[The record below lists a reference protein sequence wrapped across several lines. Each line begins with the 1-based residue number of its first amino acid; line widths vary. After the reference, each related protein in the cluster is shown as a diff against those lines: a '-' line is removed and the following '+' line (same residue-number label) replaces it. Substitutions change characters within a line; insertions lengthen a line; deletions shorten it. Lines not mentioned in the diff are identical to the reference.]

1 MPTQKGYE
9 PSLLDKLLDT
19 GGGLAGQ
26 AVLRRFT
33 VDDVKESVARD
44 LEALLNSRIM
54 HGDDALA
61 GFEECKTSVLTFGVR
76 DFAGLSLASSHD
88 RAFVCRSIEQAIA
101 RHEARLREVRVV
113 LEIDERATSVLRF
126 GITALL
132 IVSNAREPVSFDAYL
147 QPSTLQYSVSK
158 ARRATPSNS

>member
-1 MPTQKGYE
+1 MSAAKGFE

-19 GGGLAGQ
+19 AGGVAGQ
-26 AVLRRFT
+26 ASLRRFT

-54 HGDDALA
+54 HGDEALA
-61 GFEECKTSVLTFGVR
+61 GFPECKTSVLTFGVR
-76 DFAGLSLASSHD
+76 DFAGLSLASSYD
-88 RAFVCRSIEQAIA
+88 RAYVCRSIEQAIA
-101 RHEARLREVRVV
+101 RHESRLREVRVA
-113 LEIDERATSVLRF
+113 LEVDEQATSVLRF

-132 IVSNAREPVSFDAYL
+132 IVSSAREPVSFDAFL

-158 ARRATPSNS
+158 ARRAAPAHS